1 MKAGDDLM
9 DFEELGLSLED
20 ILKDVTPSVVT
31 PNLNKFMDIKN
42 DKKPR
47 TLADII
53 VDHKMKSLTNPTT
66 KEISHDGKI
75 YKIKFFD
82 ITPLKRGVWCEMSIM
97 LLNLSYNEQC
107 QVIDALYPDDLKL
120 TAKAFA
126 INFTNQDRDP
136 VQVVEDK
143 DIHDKLD
150 GTNVGIAMIL
160 AMLASGGMARAA
172 HPDIIKHYLNDIRE
186 IASAHKEAEN
196 FKRMSNNSDARF
208 SFRDRTN

>member
-1 MKAGDDLM
+1 MKVGDDLM

-20 ILKDVTPSVVT
+20 ILKDVTPSIVT

-42 DKKPR
+42 EKKPR

-136 VQVVEDK
+136 VQIVEDK

-186 IASAHKEAEN
+186 ISSAHKDAEN

>member
-1 MKAGDDLM
+1 M

-20 ILKDVTPSVVT
+20 ILKDVTPSIVT

-42 DKKPR
+42 EKKPR

-66 KEISHDGKI
+66 KEISHNGKI

-126 INFTNQDRDP
+126 INFTNQDKDP
-136 VQVVEDK
+136 VQIVEDK

-186 IASAHKEAEN
+186 IASAHKDAEN

>member
-1 MKAGDDLM
+1 MKVGDDLM

-20 ILKDVTPSVVT
+20 ILKDVTPSIVT

-42 DKKPR
+42 EKKPR

-186 IASAHKEAEN
+186 IASAHKDAEN

>member
-53 VDHKMKSLTNPTT
+53 VDHKMKTLTNPTT

-126 INFTNQDRDP
+126 INFTNQEKDP
-136 VQVVEDK
+136 VQIVEDK

-208 SFRDRTN
+208 SFRDRN

>member
-1 MKAGDDLM
+1 M

-20 ILKDVTPSVVT
+20 ILKDVTPSIVT

-42 DKKPR
+42 EKKPR
-47 TLADII
+47 TLADLI

-126 INFTNQDRDP
+126 INFTNQEKDP
-136 VQVVEDK
+136 VQIVEDK

-160 AMLASGGMARAA
+160 AMLASGGMVRAA

>member
-1 MKAGDDLM
+1 M

-20 ILKDVTPSVVT
+20 ILKDVTPSIVT

-42 DKKPR
+42 EKKPR

-97 LLNLSYNEQC
+97 LLNISYNEQC

-186 IASAHKEAEN
+186 IASAHKDAEN

>member
-1 MKAGDDLM
+1 M

-20 ILKDVTPSVVT
+20 ILKDVTPSIVT

-42 DKKPR
+42 EKKPR

-126 INFTNQDRDP
+126 INFTNQEKDP
-136 VQVVEDK
+136 VQIVEDK

-186 IASAHKEAEN
+186 IASAHKEAED

>member
-53 VDHKMKSLTNPTT
+53 VDHKMKTLTNPTT

-120 TAKAFA
+120 IAKAFA
-126 INFTNQDRDP
+126 ISFTNQEKDP
-136 VQVVEDK
+136 VQIVEDK

-208 SFRDRTN
+208 SFRDRN

>member
-1 MKAGDDLM
+1 M

-20 ILKDVTPSVVT
+20 ILKDVTPSIVT

-42 DKKPR
+42 EKKPR

>member
-1 MKAGDDLM
+1 M

-20 ILKDVTPSVVT
+20 ILKDVTPSIVT

-42 DKKPR
+42 EKKPR

-186 IASAHKEAEN
+186 IASTHKEAEN

>member
-1 MKAGDDLM
+1 M

-20 ILKDVTPSVVT
+20 ILKDVTPSIVT

-42 DKKPR
+42 EKKPR

-126 INFTNQDRDP
+126 INFTNQEKDP

>member
-1 MKAGDDLM
+1 M

-20 ILKDVTPSVVT
+20 ILKDVTPSIVT

-42 DKKPR
+42 EKKPR

-126 INFTNQDRDP
+126 INFTNQDKDP
-136 VQVVEDK
+136 VQIVEDK

-186 IASAHKEAEN
+186 IASAHKDAEN

>member
-1 MKAGDDLM
+1 M

-20 ILKDVTPSVVT
+20 ILKDVTPSIVT

-42 DKKPR
+42 EKKPR

-186 IASAHKEAEN
+186 IASAHKDAEN

>member
-1 MKAGDDLM
+1 M

-126 INFTNQDRDP
+126 INFTNQEKDP
-136 VQVVEDK
+136 VQIVEDK

>member
-1 MKAGDDLM
+1 M

-126 INFTNQDRDP
+126 INFTNQEKDP
-136 VQVVEDK
+136 VQIVEDK

-186 IASAHKEAEN
+186 IASAHKEAED

>member
-1 MKAGDDLM
+1 M

-20 ILKDVTPSVVT
+20 ILKDVTPSIVT

-42 DKKPR
+42 EKKPR

-126 INFTNQDRDP
+126 INFTNQEKDP
-136 VQVVEDK
+136 VQIVEDK

-186 IASAHKEAEN
+186 IASAHKDAEN

>member
-1 MKAGDDLM
+1 M

-53 VDHKMKSLTNPTT
+53 VDHKMKTLTNPTT

-126 INFTNQDRDP
+126 INFTNQEKDP
-136 VQVVEDK
+136 VQIVEDK

-208 SFRDRTN
+208 SFRDRN

>member
-1 MKAGDDLM
+1 M

-20 ILKDVTPSVVT
+20 ILKDVTPSIVT

-42 DKKPR
+42 EKKPR

-126 INFTNQDRDP
+126 INFTNQEKDP
-136 VQVVEDK
+136 VQIVEDK

-208 SFRDRTN
+208 SFRDRN

>member
-1 MKAGDDLM
+1 M

-20 ILKDVTPSVVT
+20 ILKDVTPSIVT

-42 DKKPR
+42 EKKPR

-126 INFTNQDRDP
+126 INFTNQEKDP

-208 SFRDRTN
+208 SFRDRN

>member
-1 MKAGDDLM
+1 M

-20 ILKDVTPSVVT
+20 ILKDVTPSIVT

-42 DKKPR
+42 EKKPR

-107 QVIDALYPDDLKL
+107 QVINALYPDDLKL

-126 INFTNQDRDP
+126 INFTNQEKDP
-136 VQVVEDK
+136 VQIVEDK

>member
-53 VDHKMKSLTNPTT
+53 VDHKMKTLTNPTT

-126 INFTNQDRDP
+126 INFTNQEKDP
-136 VQVVEDK
+136 VQIVEDK

-196 FKRMSNNSDARF
+196 FKRMSNNSDARV
-208 SFRDRTN
+208 SFRDRN

>member
-1 MKAGDDLM
+1 M

-20 ILKDVTPSVVT
+20 ILKDVTPSIVT

-42 DKKPR
+42 EKKPR

-107 QVIDALYPDDLKL
+107 QVSDALYPDDLKL

-126 INFTNQDRDP
+126 INFTNQDKDP
-136 VQVVEDK
+136 VQIVEDK

-186 IASAHKEAEN
+186 IASAHKDAEN

>member
-1 MKAGDDLM
+1 M

-20 ILKDVTPSVVT
+20 ILKDVTPSIVT

-42 DKKPR
+42 EKKPR

-53 VDHKMKSLTNPTT
+53 VDHKMKLLTNPTT

-186 IASAHKEAEN
+186 IASAHKDAEK

>member
-1 MKAGDDLM
+1 M

-20 ILKDVTPSVVT
+20 ILKDVTPSIVT

-42 DKKPR
+42 EKKPR

-126 INFTNQDRDP
+126 INFTNQEKDP
-136 VQVVEDK
+136 VQIVEDK

>member
-1 MKAGDDLM
+1 M

-20 ILKDVTPSVVT
+20 ILKDVTPSIVT

-42 DKKPR
+42 EKKPR

-126 INFTNQDRDP
+126 INFTNQDKDP
-136 VQVVEDK
+136 VQIVEDK

-186 IASAHKEAEN
+186 IASAHKDAEN
-196 FKRMSNNSDARF
+196 FKRMSDNSDARF